1 MAVTSQLEGS
11 AAGDNLRPWDL
22 EKPSSFAI
30 SLGAWSG
37 AMKHTL
43 LATLTALLA
52 VSVTQSSLA
61 EGREKRSGCGSAE
74 RCGSNLS
81 QADRENLARAMSR
94 NVLPS
99 IDDRLRR
106 QRYN

>member
-1 MAVTSQLEGS
+1 
-11 AAGDNLRPWDL
+11 L
-22 EKPSSFAI
+22 EKPRSFAI
-30 SLGAWSG
+30 CLSAWSD

-43 LATLTALLA
+43 PLATLMALLI

-61 EGREKRSGCGSAE
+61 EGRTSDREKRSECGRAE
-74 RCGSNLS
+74 RCGGNLS
-81 QADRENLARAMSR
+81 QADRENLSRAMSR
-94 NVLPS
+94 NVLHS